1 MTGKK
6 NLTKNKIRNFAKDR
20 IGLIVNEAISTIDL
34 IELNIEEIKQ
44 EKKKD
49 IFELFFNSSFEL
61 DENKKISIQGSLSKI
76 EENTELLKSML
87 SKSSQLIMSSS
98 TSIIKRLETDI
109 YASLTNIVDR
119 IEKIEAGNYL
129 YAMTLICK
137 EETDNL
143 IIKENLQVKKY
154 LDYYKLAK
162 QQSQFQLFVNGMLQ
176 VNDTVDKGDYLLMRD
191 ENDNIVILFH
201 ELLPVKSTIS
211 IFAVKSR

>member
-20 IGLIVNEAISTIDL
+20 IGLIVNETISTIDL

-76 EENTELLKSML
+76 EENTELLKRML